1 MTARALHFY
10 EEQGL
15 IGPITR
21 NDAGHRI
28 YRQVDLVRLQQISSF
43 RLLGVPIAEMKSL
56 LTNDPERFIGQ
67 LEQQLQR
74 LRTQRGAIES
84 LEARVIKLLDSLK
97 SESVSPEGLDDL
109 LFQILESTTMYEKYF
124 KQSDIDE
131 MHNQEHGENGE
142 HTVGEAWTKWVDEMK
157 TALRSGA
164 DTQSEEV
171 QKLMRHWNEMVNHLA
186 GNNEENRQKFND
198 LLHDEPKARQDHGI
212 DDELFEFM
220 AKAAGGH

>member
-1 MTARALHFY
+1 MAWKIGEVTRRTGLTARALHFY

-74 LRTQRGAIES
+74 LR
-84 LEARVIKLLDSLK
+84 
-97 SESVSPEGLDDL
+97 
-109 LFQILESTTMYEKYF
+109 
-124 KQSDIDE
+124 
-131 MHNQEHGENGE
+131 
-142 HTVGEAWTKWVDEMK
+142 
-157 TALRSGA
+157 
-164 DTQSEEV
+164 
-171 QKLMRHWNEMVNHLA
+171 
-186 GNNEENRQKFND
+186 
-198 LLHDEPKARQDHGI
+198 
-212 DDELFEFM
+212 
-220 AKAAGGH
+220 